1 MHPGRTLL
9 GLAAGAASGALA
21 GYLTDVGIDD
31 SFIDEVADSLPP
43 NASAIFL
50 LVRRA
55 TPDKMLAEFE
65 GSGGR
70 VLRTSLSRVDE
81 ERLQAILQ
89 ARAAGHDAPVAA
101 RMPSAAQQPANEPA
115 PSRGA
120 SAGPATQAP

>member
-21 GYLTDVGIDD
+21 GYLTDIGIDD
-31 SFIDEVADSLPP
+31 SFISEVADSLPP
-43 NASAIFL
+43 NSSAIFL
-50 LVRRA
+50 LVRHA
-55 TPDKMLAEFE
+55 TPDKVLAEFE

-70 VLRTSLSRVDE
+70 VLRTSLSQVDE

-89 ARAAGHDAPVAA
+89 AQAAGHDAPVAG
-101 RMPSAAQQPANEPA
+101 RMPSAAQQPASEPA

-120 SAGPATQAP
+120 TQAL